1 MNHHAVIFDLDGTLA
16 DTLEDIADNM
26 NRVLAGMGFPVHEYD
41 AYRFYVGGGL
51 KNLAVQCLPENART
65 DDVIAA
71 CHDRMVAEYHNN
83 YINKTRLYDGIPE
96 LLDALLLQG
105 VKMAV
110 LSNKADPLTQK
121 ICSILLKNWKFEI
134 ILGAT
139 ERFPRK
145 PDPAAALFI
154 SRQMDVNPANIY
166 YLGDSDADMKT
177 AVAAGFYPVGAGWGF
192 RTKEELLENG
202 ARQVIDEPAQL
213 LQMINTTH
221 LNPTRNFFV
230 IKTHFDKIML

>member
-83 YINKTRLYDGIPE
+83 YINKTQLYDGIHE
-96 LLDALLLQG
+96 LLDALSLQG

-121 ICSILLKNWKFEI
+121 ICSILLKNWKFEV

-213 LQMINTTH
+213 LQI
-221 LNPTRNFFV
+221 
-230 IKTHFDKIML
+230 